1 MGPERRMQ
9 WDGNAVFLHPCLS
22 HPSLAWAGHRQSMA
36 RHDSTS
42 LLCHCCC
49 PALPRLLTASMIP
62 ACSLPASA
70 HPSKAA
76 ASMSC
81 APGGSGCQ
89 DFFPGHPTVRGET
102 EVQAAL
108 VFGDTSTS

>member
-1 MGPERRMQ
+1 MT
-9 WDGNAVFLHPCLS
+9 ALPCC
-22 HPSLAWAGHRQSMA
+22 ATAA
-36 RHDSTS
+36 
-42 LLCHCCC
+42 
-49 PALPRLLTASMIP
+49 ALPRLFTASMIP

-102 EVQAAL
+102 EVQAPLLHWCL
-108 VFGDTSTS
+108 VIPAHHDR